1 MCKKKL
7 KIEARLEMAR
17 DILDERDVIKDG
29 VSHFAPSSDII
40 IIIITLFMFQSY
52 IAEGMT
58 PLLIKG
64 HLIYIF

>member
-29 VSHFAPSSDII
+29 VAPI
-40 IIIITLFMFQSY
+40 LR
-52 IAEGMT
+52 
-58 PLLIKG
+58 LLR
-64 HLIYIF
+64 IYFI